1 MDPTAEERLQQANR
15 LQQQGRLEDAAGLY
29 QALASEYPHDPQC
42 RFGLAMVEVSRANPS
57 VAVGHLKSV
66 LQIAPEMSN
75 ARRWMGRCLR
85 VLGKNDEAVR
95 CFEICTD
102 EASCDPGELLELGEA
117 RLAAGQTDR
126 GRATLQNFVEQSEDH
141 AEAMLDAGL
150 SYHQAGL
157 LDEAAAQYRQAL
169 DREPELQLARRNL
182 AAVFQAQG
190 RLDEAE
196 SMYRQVLE
204 TETGNHEVWQNLG
217 TLLKDKDQL
226 ADALN
231 CYERAMRLYRLPCP
245 GDLAMV
251 LQQNPEAKLTSLHHL
266 KLQAEQLEYLRA
278 RGRLSPANA
287 GLAGRYREVIAEI
300 ETARPTSHR
309 IVMNEEQFKRIG
321 PTNGRLMHLTP
332 ANTVPGGALNPDLDF
347 AGIDGS
353 YCAKSPGLVVIDNF
367 LKADALKRLRD
378 YCLES
383 TVWFDFRKAGGY
395 CGSYMQDGFGNDLLM
410 QLAGELREKLPQ
422 ILGQHPLNQMWGYIY
437 DSEMSG
443 ITAHADAAAVNL
455 NFWITPDEAN
465 EDPDSGGLIVYTK
478 EAPVE
483 WDFDKYNNEYDAIEA
498 FAKGSDTV
506 VVTHRCNR
514 AVLFHSNLIHKTDN
528 IRFKTGLENR
538 RINITML
545 FGQRASAPS
554 IPGGV
559 NLET

>member
-1 MDPTAEERLQQANR
+1 MDPTPEERLQQANH

-29 QALASEYPHDPQC
+29 QALANEYPRDPRG
-42 RFGLAMVEVSRANPS
+42 RFGLAMIEVSRANPS
-57 VAVGHLKSV
+57 AAVGHLESA
-66 LQIAPEMSN
+66 LQITPDMSN

-85 VLGKNDEAVR
+85 VLSRNDEAVKS
-95 CFEICTD
+95 FEACTD
-102 EASCDPGELLELGEA
+102 ETSCDPRELLELGEA
-117 RLAAGQTDR
+117 RLAAGYTEE
-126 GRATLQNFVEQSEDH
+126 GRATLEDFVERSAH
-141 AEAMLDAGL
+141 HPEAMLDAGL

-157 LDEAAAQYRQAL
+157 LDEAAAQYRLAL
-169 DREPELQLARRNL
+169 DREPELLLARRNL
-182 AAVFQAQG
+182 AAVLQAQG

-196 SMYRQVLE
+196 SLYRQVLE
-204 TETGNHEVWQNLG
+204 ADTGNHEVWQNLG

-245 GDLAMV
+245 GDLAKV
-251 LQQNPEAKLTSLHHL
+251 LQQNPEARLTSLHHL
-266 KLQAEQLEYLRA
+266 KLQAEQLEYLGA
-278 RGRLSPANA
+278 RGRLSPANT
-287 GLAGRYREVIAEI
+287 GLAGRYRVVIAEI
-300 ETARPTSHR
+300 EASSPTSHR

-347 AGIDGS
+347 ASISGG
-353 YCAKSPGLVVIDNF
+353 YCAQSPGLVVIDNF

-410 QLAGELREKLPQ
+410 QLAGELREKLPE

-465 EDPDSGGLIVYTK
+465 EDPESGGLIVYTK
-478 EAPVE
+478 EAPAE
-483 WDFDKYNNEYDAIEA
+483 WDFEKYNNEYEAIEA
-498 FAKGSDTV
+498 FARGSDSVT
-506 VVTHRCNR
+506 VTHRCNR

-545 FGQRASAPS
+545 FGQRAGA
-554 IPGGV
+554 
-559 NLET
+559 